1 MSNIDILDASGPGPF
16 PPLQK
21 ALDLR
26 PELKTLAIARAG
38 RENPAMFEG
47 FLLAM
52 RETRPMYYRLVLCN
66 MSKDDGNDLYKAGK
80 FPEARAKYTK
90 AAKMVLGEQFEFPVP
105 PRKVKNETYMQLVWQ
120 EMMDVVACFNNMA
133 QCYIREGNLE
143 QVCLSLLHHKRDVI
157 IIRREA
163 CKLDERKDLV
173 NLEANTVNCE
183 YRLWNGSK
191 RLP

>member
-1 MSNIDILDASGPGPF
+1 MSNIDVLDASGPGPF

-52 RETRPMYYRLVLCN
+52 RETKPMYYRLVLCN

-80 FPEARAKYTK
+80 FPEARAKYIK
-90 AAKMVLGEQFEFPVP
+90 AAKMVLGDQFDFPVE
-105 PRKVKNETYMQLVWQ
+105 PRKVRNDKYMKLVWQ

-133 QCYIREGNLE
+133 QCHIREGNLE
-143 QVCLSLLHHKRDVI
+143 QVCLFSPLCYEKERGGGEKR
-157 IIRREA
+157 RKKA
-163 CKLDERKDLV
+163 CIL
-173 NLEANTVNCE
+173 
-183 YRLWNGSK
+183 
-191 RLP
+191 

>member
-1 MSNIDILDASGPGPF
+1 
-16 PPLQK
+16 
-21 ALDLR
+21 
-26 PELKTLAIARAG
+26 
-38 RENPAMFEG
+38 
-47 FLLAM
+47 
-52 RETRPMYYRLVLCN
+52 MYYRLVLCN

-143 QVCLSLLHHKRDVI
+143 QVRLFTAPSQARCNNCTGGRLQI
-157 IIRREA
+157 GREEEF
-163 CKLDERKDLV
+163 DESR
-173 NLEANTVNCE
+173 
-183 YRLWNGSK
+183 G
-191 RLP
+191 

>member
-133 QCYIREGNLE
+133 QCYIREGNIE
-143 QVCLSLLHHKRDVI
+143 QVCPFTAPPQARCDNCTGGSLRI
-157 IIRREA
+157 GGEEEF
-163 CKLDERKDLV
+163 DESR
-173 NLEANTVNCE
+173 
-183 YRLWNGSK
+183 G
-191 RLP
+191 